1 MEEWIP
7 YNNFFTR
14 LLLPYHQISL
24 YKFSQKDKN
33 QKVGLIIFDP
43 TDSEIIFF
51 NHKFSKKW
59 QPASHIVA
67 CLANIW
73 KKQWLF
79 RGYELRWHVNCES
92 VIGCERQVWGIPWR
106 SRDSCGNWKWQNAFR
121 LYIFFLIINIFFG
134 FNFFF
139 FLSALK
145 CKLQSA
151 WQCTVLKILGKII
164 CYSLIEAG
172 LGCGPCSDSWTLNPG
187 PVSTRPSSSHRLN
200 LYSVPI
206 IQPN

>member
-1 MEEWIP
+1 MGHCEGSVYELLHVVLLLHTNFHLFFSSFLSFPNSGDVNHWGEMEEWIP

-59 QPASHIVA
+59 QLASHIVA

-139 FLSALK
+139 FCLL
-145 CKLQSA
+145 
-151 WQCTVLKILGKII
+151 
-164 CYSLIEAG
+164 
-172 LGCGPCSDSWTLNPG
+172 
-187 PVSTRPSSSHRLN
+187 
-200 LYSVPI
+200 
-206 IQPN
+206 